1 MPIDTVQEALH
12 IRRKKNAQV
21 FRNIARLWDIGQK
34 SHSDQDLLDALH
46 PWRDD
51 HSLCFFNVLP
61 FILGIVSVCTLV
73 FGYFFHPHIQYIF
86 SLLAAFLTGFLAYL
100 LYEPKEPL
108 TQVITYLEQ
117 RMTVLRYGLQFQQL
131 PAYLPIQA
139 QPLLVISR
147 LKQFFPLF
155 NRGTESNEITQ
166 YASTTW
172 HDGTTE
178 HQVLLFQY
186 HYVSELPI
194 FQEENSN
201 QKIAKEIHKDLWG
214 AFIFQMPASGI
225 AVSNKR
231 SRFFEPYTS
240 SWQSSDILINQE
252 LNIFGVDQHQLAKE
266 ISPSLTLKLHD
277 FFQHFTGD
285 LIYHHEEQ
293 ILCYLGEQNLFQT
306 ASKRS
311 EIHNISALR
320 GHLRTMTMPQYQ
332 KFQQLMLNLI
342 S

>member
-21 FRNIARLWDIGQK
+21 FRNIARLWEIGQK
-34 SHSDQDLLDALH
+34 SQSDQELLDALH
-46 PWRDD
+46 PWRED
-51 HSLCFFNVLP
+51 HGLRFFNVLP
-61 FILGIVSVCTLV
+61 YLLAITSMSTLI
-73 FGYFFHPHIQYIF
+73 FGYFLHPHIQFIWSF
-86 SLLAAFLTGFLAYL
+86 LGAFLTGFLAYL

-108 TQVITYLEQ
+108 TQVINYLEQ

-139 QPLLVISR
+139 QPLLVMSR
-147 LKQFFPLF
+147 LKQYFPLF

-172 HDGTTE
+172 HDGITE

-186 HYVSELPI
+186 HYISEMPI
-194 FQEENSN
+194 FQENNEK
-201 QKIAKEIHKDLWG
+201 KIVKEIHKDLWG
-214 AFIFQMPASGI
+214 AFIFQMPALGV
-225 AVSNKR
+225 AVSNQR
-231 SRFFEPYTS
+231 SRFFAPYTS
-240 SWQSSDILINQE
+240 SWQSSDILINQK
-252 LNIFGVDQHQLAKE
+252 LKIFGLDQHQLAKE
-266 ISPSLTLKLHD
+266 VGPSITLKLHD
-277 FFQHFTGD
+277 FFEHFSGD

-311 EIHNISALR
+311 EIHDISALR

-342 S
+342 Q

>member
-1 MPIDTVQEALH
+1 MPIDTVEQALH

-194 FQEENSN
+194 FQEENNN

-252 LNIFGVDQHQLAKE
+252 LNIFGLDQHQLAKE

-293 ILCYLGEQNLFQT
+293 ILCYIGEQNLFQT

-311 EIHNISALR
+311 EIHDISALR

-342 S
+342 Q

>member
-1 MPIDTVQEALH
+1 M
-12 IRRKKNAQV
+12 
-21 FRNIARLWDIGQK
+21 
-34 SHSDQDLLDALH
+34 LDALH

-311 EIHNISALR
+311 EIHDISALR

>member
-1 MPIDTVQEALH
+1 ML
-12 IRRKKNAQV
+12 
-21 FRNIARLWDIGQK
+21 
-34 SHSDQDLLDALH
+34 
-46 PWRDD
+46 
-51 HSLCFFNVLP
+51 FNVLP

-311 EIHNISALR
+311 EIHDISALR

-342 S
+342 Q

>member
-21 FRNIARLWDIGQK
+21 FRNIARLWEIGQK
-34 SHSDQDLLDALH
+34 SHNDQELLDALH
-46 PWRDD
+46 PWRED
-51 HSLCFFNVLP
+51 HGLRFFNVLP
-61 FILGIVSVCTLV
+61 YLLAITSMSTLI
-73 FGYFFHPHIQYIF
+73 FGYFLHPHIQFIWSF
-86 SLLAAFLTGFLAYL
+86 LGAFLTGFLAYL

-108 TQVITYLEQ
+108 TQVINYLEQ
-117 RMTVLRYGLQFQQL
+117 RMTVLRYGLLFQQL
-131 PAYLPIQA
+131 PAYLPNQA

-172 HDGTTE
+172 HDGITE

-186 HYVSELPI
+186 HYISEMPI
-194 FQEENSN
+194 FQENNEK
-201 QKIAKEIHKDLWG
+201 KIVKEIHKDLWG
-214 AFIFQMPASGI
+214 AFIFQIPALGV
-225 AVSNKR
+225 AVSNQR
-231 SRFFEPYTS
+231 SRFFAPYTS
-240 SWQSSDILINQE
+240 SWQSSDILINQK
-252 LNIFGVDQHQLAKE
+252 LKIFGLDQHQLAKE
-266 ISPSLTLKLHD
+266 VGPSMTLKLHD
-277 FFQHFTGD
+277 FFEHFSGD

-311 EIHNISALR
+311 EIHDISALR

>member
-1 MPIDTVQEALH
+1 MPIDTVEQALH

-34 SHSDQDLLDALH
+34 SDSDQDLLDALH

-61 FILGIVSVCTLV
+61 FILGIVSICTLV

-311 EIHNISALR
+311 EIHDISALR

>member
-1 MPIDTVQEALH
+1 MPIDTVEQALH

-34 SHSDQDLLDALH
+34 AHSDQDLLDALH

-86 SLLAAFLTGFLAYL
+86 SLLSAFLTGFLAYL

-311 EIHNISALR
+311 EIHDISALR

>member
-21 FRNIARLWDIGQK
+21 FRNIARLWEIGQK
-34 SHSDQDLLDALH
+34 SHNDQELLDALH
-46 PWRDD
+46 PWRED
-51 HSLCFFNVLP
+51 HGLRFFNVLP
-61 FILGIVSVCTLV
+61 YLLAITSMSTLI
-73 FGYFFHPHIQYIF
+73 FGYFLHPHIQFIWSF
-86 SLLAAFLTGFLAYL
+86 LGAFLTGFLAYL

-108 TQVITYLEQ
+108 TQVINYLEQ
-117 RMTVLRYGLQFQQL
+117 RMTVLRYGLLFQQL
-131 PAYLPIQA
+131 PAYLPNQA

-172 HDGTTE
+172 HDGITE

-186 HYVSELPI
+186 HYISEMPI
-194 FQEENSN
+194 FQENN
-201 QKIAKEIHKDLWG
+201 KKKIVKEIHKDLWG
-214 AFIFQMPASGI
+214 AFIFQMPALGV
-225 AVSNKR
+225 AVSNQR
-231 SRFFEPYTS
+231 SRFFAPYTS
-240 SWQSSDILINQE
+240 SWQSSDILINQK
-252 LNIFGVDQHQLAKE
+252 LKIFGLDQHQLAKE
-266 ISPSLTLKLHD
+266 VGPSITLKLHD
-277 FFQHFTGD
+277 FFEHFSGD

>member
-1 MPIDTVQEALH
+1 MPIDTVEQALH

-21 FRNIARLWDIGQK
+21 FRNIARLWEVGQK

-51 HSLCFFNVLP
+51 HSLRFFNVLP
-61 FILGIVSVCTLV
+61 YLLGIVSVCTLV
-73 FGYFFHPHIQYIF
+73 FGYFLHPHVQYIF
-86 SLLAAFLTGFLAYL
+86 SLFAAFLTGFLAYL
-100 LYEPKEPL
+100 LYEPEEPL

-139 QPLLVISR
+139 QPLLVISK

-186 HYVSELPI
+186 HYVNELPI

-214 AFIFQMPASGI
+214 AFIFQIPISGI

-252 LNIFGVDQHQLAKE
+252 LNIFGLDQHQLAKE

-285 LIYHHEEQ
+285 LIYHHQEQ
-293 ILCYLGEQNLFQT
+293 ILCYIGEQNLFQT

-311 EIHNISALR
+311 DIDDISALR
-320 GHLRTMTMPQYQ
+320 GHLRTMTMPQYH

-342 S
+342 Q

>member
-1 MPIDTVQEALH
+1 MPIDTVEQALH

-266 ISPSLTLKLHD
+266 IGPSLTLKLHD

-293 ILCYLGEQNLFQT
+293 ILCYVGEQNLFQT

-311 EIHNISALR
+311 EIHDISALR

>member
-1 MPIDTVQEALH
+1 MPINRVKHSLH
-12 IRRKKNAQV
+12 LQAKTNRRV
-21 FRNIARLWDIGQK
+21 SHNIARLWEIGAQAHSQQDI
-34 SHSDQDLLDALH
+34 LDALH
-46 PWRDD
+46 PWRED
-51 HSLCFFNVLP
+51 HGLRFFNVLP
-61 FILGIVSVCTLV
+61 YLLAITSMSTLI
-73 FGYFFHPHIQYIF
+73 FGYFLHPHIQFIWSF
-86 SLLAAFLTGFLAYL
+86 LGAFLTGFLAYL

-108 TQVITYLEQ
+108 TQVINYLEQ
-117 RMTVLRYGLQFQQL
+117 RMTVLRYGLLFQQL
-131 PAYLPIQA
+131 PAYLPNQA

-172 HDGTTE
+172 HDGITE

-186 HYVSELPI
+186 HYISEMPI
-194 FQEENSN
+194 FQENN
-201 QKIAKEIHKDLWG
+201 KKKIVKEIHKDLWG
-214 AFIFQMPASGI
+214 AFIFQIPALGV
-225 AVSNKR
+225 AVSNQR
-231 SRFFEPYTS
+231 SRFFAPYTN
-240 SWQSSDILINQE
+240 SWQSSDILINQK
-252 LNIFGVDQHQLAKE
+252 LKIFGLDQHQLAKE
-266 ISPSLTLKLHD
+266 VGPSMTLKLHD
-277 FFQHFTGD
+277 FFEHFSGD

-311 EIHNISALR
+311 EIHDISALR

>member
-1 MPIDTVQEALH
+1 MPIDTVEQALH

-100 LYEPKEPL
+100 LYEPKVPL

-311 EIHNISALR
+311 EIHDISALR

>member
-1 MPIDTVQEALH
+1 MPIDTVEQALH
-12 IRRKKNAQV
+12 IRRKKNAQI

-186 HYVSELPI
+186 HYVNELPI

-311 EIHNISALR
+311 EIHDISALR

>member
-1 MPIDTVQEALH
+1 MPIDTVEQALH

-21 FRNIARLWDIGQK
+21 FRNIARLWEVGQK

-51 HSLCFFNVLP
+51 HSLRFFNVLP
-61 FILGIVSVCTLV
+61 YLLGLVSVCTLV
-73 FGYFFHPHIQYIF
+73 FGYFLHPHVQYIF
-86 SLLAAFLTGFLAYL
+86 SLFAAFLTGFLAYL
-100 LYEPKEPL
+100 LYEPEEPL

-139 QPLLVISR
+139 QPLLVISK

-186 HYVSELPI
+186 HYVNELPI

-214 AFIFQMPASGI
+214 AFIFQIPISGI

-252 LNIFGVDQHQLAKE
+252 LNIFGLDQHQLAKE
-266 ISPSLTLKLHD
+266 ISPSLTLKLND

-285 LIYHHEEQ
+285 LIYHHQEQ
-293 ILCYLGEQNLFQT
+293 ILCYVGEQNLFQT

-311 EIHNISALR
+311 DIDDISALR
-320 GHLRTMTMPQYQ
+320 GHLRTMTMPQYH

-342 S
+342 Q

>member
-34 SHSDQDLLDALH
+34 AHSDQDLLDALH

-73 FGYFFHPHIQYIF
+73 FGYFFHPHIQFIWSF
-86 SLLAAFLTGFLAYL
+86 LGAFLTGFLAYL

-311 EIHNISALR
+311 EIHDISALR

>member
-21 FRNIARLWDIGQK
+21 FRNIARLWEIGQK
-34 SHSDQDLLDALH
+34 SHNDQELLDALH
-46 PWRDD
+46 PWRED
-51 HSLCFFNVLP
+51 HGLRFFNVLP
-61 FILGIVSVCTLV
+61 YLLAITSISTLI
-73 FGYFFHPHIQYIF
+73 FGYFLHPHIQFIWSF
-86 SLLAAFLTGFLAYL
+86 LGAFLTGFLAYL

-108 TQVITYLEQ
+108 TQVINYLEQ

-131 PAYLPIQA
+131 PTYLPIQA

-147 LKQFFPLF
+147 LKQYFPLF

-172 HDGTTE
+172 HDGVTE
-178 HQVLLFQY
+178 HQVLIFQY
-186 HYVSELPI
+186 HHVSEMPI
-194 FQEENSN
+194 FQENN
-201 QKIAKEIHKDLWG
+201 KKKIVKEIHKDLWG
-214 AFIFQMPASGI
+214 TFIFQMPALGV
-225 AVSNKR
+225 AVSNQR
-231 SRFFEPYTS
+231 SRFFAPYTS
-240 SWQSSDILINQE
+240 SWQSSDILINQK
-252 LNIFGVDQHQLAKE
+252 LKIFGLDQHQLAKE
-266 ISPSLTLKLHD
+266 VGPSMTLKLHD
-277 FFQHFTGD
+277 FFEHFTGD

-293 ILCYLGEQNLFQT
+293 ILCYVGEQNLFQT

-311 EIHNISALR
+311 EIHDIPALR

>member
-1 MPIDTVQEALH
+1 MPIDTVEQALH

-252 LNIFGVDQHQLAKE
+252 LNIFGLDQHQLAKE

-311 EIHNISALR
+311 EIHDISALR

-332 KFQQLMLNLI
+332 NFQQLMLNLI
-342 S
+342 Q

>member
-21 FRNIARLWDIGQK
+21 FRNIARLWEIGQK
-34 SHSDQDLLDALH
+34 SHNDQELLDALH
-46 PWRDD
+46 PWRED
-51 HSLCFFNVLP
+51 HGLRFFNVLP
-61 FILGIVSVCTLV
+61 YLLAITSMSTLI
-73 FGYFFHPHIQYIF
+73 FGYFLHPHIQFIWSF
-86 SLLAAFLTGFLAYL
+86 LGAFLTGFLAYL

-108 TQVITYLEQ
+108 TQVINYLEQ

-139 QPLLVISR
+139 QPLLVMSR
-147 LKQFFPLF
+147 LKQYFPLF
-155 NRGTESNEITQ
+155 NLGTESNEITQ

-172 HDGTTE
+172 HDGITE

-186 HYVSELPI
+186 HYISEMPI
-194 FQEENSN
+194 FQENN
-201 QKIAKEIHKDLWG
+201 KKKIVKEIHKDLWG
-214 AFIFQMPASGI
+214 AFIFQMPALGV
-225 AVSNKR
+225 AVSNQR
-231 SRFFEPYTS
+231 SRFFPPYTN
-240 SWQSSDILINQE
+240 SWQSRDILINQK
-252 LNIFGVDQHQLAKE
+252 LKIFGLDQHQLAKE
-266 ISPSLTLKLHD
+266 VGPSMTLKLHD
-277 FFQHFTGD
+277 FFEHFSGD

-311 EIHNISALR
+311 EIHDISALR

>member
-1 MPIDTVQEALH
+1 MPIDTVEQALH

-21 FRNIARLWDIGQK
+21 FRNIARLWEVGQK

-51 HSLCFFNVLP
+51 HSLRFFNVLP
-61 FILGIVSVCTLV
+61 YLLGIVSVCTLV
-73 FGYFFHPHIQYIF
+73 FGYFLHPHVQYIF
-86 SLLAAFLTGFLAYL
+86 SLFAAFLTGFLAYL
-100 LYEPKEPL
+100 LYEPEEPL

-139 QPLLVISR
+139 QPLLVISK

-186 HYVSELPI
+186 HYVNELPI
-194 FQEENSN
+194 FQEDNSN

-214 AFIFQMPASGI
+214 AFIFQIPISGI

-252 LNIFGVDQHQLAKE
+252 LNIFGLDQHQLAKE

-285 LIYHHEEQ
+285 LIYHHQEQ
-293 ILCYLGEQNLFQT
+293 ILCYVGEQNLFQT

-311 EIHNISALR
+311 DIDDISALR
-320 GHLRTMTMPQYQ
+320 GHLRTMTMPQYH

-342 S
+342 Q

>member
-1 MPIDTVQEALH
+1 MPIDTIQEALH

-21 FRNIARLWDIGQK
+21 FRNIARLWEIGQK
-34 SHSDQDLLDALH
+34 SHNDQELLDALH
-46 PWRDD
+46 PWRED
-51 HSLCFFNVLP
+51 HGLRFFNVLP
-61 FILGIVSVCTLV
+61 YLLAITSMSTLI
-73 FGYFFHPHIQYIF
+73 FGYFLHPHIQFIWSF
-86 SLLAAFLTGFLAYL
+86 LGAFLTGFLAYL

-108 TQVITYLEQ
+108 TQVINYLEQ

-139 QPLLVISR
+139 QPLLVMSR
-147 LKQFFPLF
+147 LKQYFPLF
-155 NRGTESNEITQ
+155 NLGTESNEITQ

-172 HDGTTE
+172 HDGITE

-186 HYVSELPI
+186 HYISEMPI
-194 FQEENSN
+194 FQENN
-201 QKIAKEIHKDLWG
+201 KKKIVKEIHKDLWG
-214 AFIFQMPASGI
+214 TFIFQMPALGV
-225 AVSNKR
+225 AVSNQR
-231 SRFFEPYTS
+231 SRFFAPYTS
-240 SWQSSDILINQE
+240 SWQSSDILINQK
-252 LNIFGVDQHQLAKE
+252 LKIFGLDQHQLAKE
-266 ISPSLTLKLHD
+266 VGPSMTLKLHD
-277 FFQHFTGD
+277 FFEHFSGD

>member
-1 MPIDTVQEALH
+1 MPIDTVEQALH

-266 ISPSLTLKLHD
+266 IGPSLTLKLHD

-311 EIHNISALR
+311 EIHDISALR

>member
-1 MPIDTVQEALH
+1 MPIDTVEQALH
-12 IRRKKNAQV
+12 IRRKKNAQI

-311 EIHNISALR
+311 EIHDISALR

>member
-1 MPIDTVQEALH
+1 MPIDTVEQALH

-252 LNIFGVDQHQLAKE
+252 LNIFGIDQHQLAKE

-311 EIHNISALR
+311 EIHDISALR

-342 S
+342 

>member
-1 MPIDTVQEALH
+1 MPIDTVEQALH

-252 LNIFGVDQHQLAKE
+252 LNIFGIDQHQLAKE

-311 EIHNISALR
+311 EIHDISALR

-342 S
+342 Q

>member
-21 FRNIARLWDIGQK
+21 FRNIARLWEIGQK
-34 SHSDQDLLDALH
+34 SHNDQELLDALH
-46 PWRDD
+46 PWRED
-51 HSLCFFNVLP
+51 HGLRFFNVLP
-61 FILGIVSVCTLV
+61 YLLAITSMSTLI
-73 FGYFFHPHIQYIF
+73 FGYFLHPHIQFIWSF
-86 SLLAAFLTGFLAYL
+86 LGAFLTGFLAYL

-108 TQVITYLEQ
+108 TQVINYLEQ

-139 QPLLVISR
+139 QPLLVMSR
-147 LKQFFPLF
+147 LKQYFPLF

-172 HDGTTE
+172 HDGITE

-186 HYVSELPI
+186 HYISEMPI
-194 FQEENSN
+194 FQENN
-201 QKIAKEIHKDLWG
+201 KKKIVKEIHKDLWG
-214 AFIFQMPASGI
+214 AFIFQMPALGV
-225 AVSNKR
+225 AVSNQR
-231 SRFFEPYTS
+231 SRFFAPYTS
-240 SWQSSDILINQE
+240 SWQSSDILINQK
-252 LNIFGVDQHQLAKE
+252 LKIFGLDQHQLAKE
-266 ISPSLTLKLHD
+266 VGPSMTLKLHD
-277 FFQHFTGD
+277 FFEHFSGD

-311 EIHNISALR
+311 EIHDISALR

>member
-21 FRNIARLWDIGQK
+21 FRNIARLWEIGQK
-34 SHSDQDLLDALH
+34 SHNDQELLDALH
-46 PWRDD
+46 PWRED
-51 HSLCFFNVLP
+51 HGLRFFNVLP
-61 FILGIVSVCTLV
+61 YLLAITSMSTLI
-73 FGYFFHPHIQYIF
+73 FGYFLHPHIQFIWSF
-86 SLLAAFLTGFLAYL
+86 LGAFLTGFLAYL

-108 TQVITYLEQ
+108 TQVINYLEQ

-131 PAYLPIQA
+131 PAYLPNQA

-172 HDGTTE
+172 HDGITE

-186 HYVSELPI
+186 HYISEMPI
-194 FQEENSN
+194 FQENNEK
-201 QKIAKEIHKDLWG
+201 KIVKEIHKDLWG
-214 AFIFQMPASGI
+214 AFIFQMPALGV
-225 AVSNKR
+225 AVSNQR
-231 SRFFEPYTS
+231 SRFFAPYTS
-240 SWQSSDILINQE
+240 SWQSSDILINQK
-252 LNIFGVDQHQLAKE
+252 LKIFGLDQHQLAKE
-266 ISPSLTLKLHD
+266 VGPSMTLKLHD
-277 FFQHFTGD
+277 FFEHFSGD

-311 EIHNISALR
+311 EIHDISALR

>member
-1 MPIDTVQEALH
+1 MPIDTVEQALH

-214 AFIFQMPASGI
+214 AFVFQMPASGI

-311 EIHNISALR
+311 EIHDISALR

>member
-1 MPIDTVQEALH
+1 MPIDTVEQALH

-21 FRNIARLWDIGQK
+21 FRNIARLWEVGQK

-51 HSLCFFNVLP
+51 HSLRFFNVLP
-61 FILGIVSVCTLV
+61 YLLGIVSVCTLV
-73 FGYFFHPHIQYIF
+73 FGYFLHPHIQYIF
-86 SLLAAFLTGFLAYL
+86 SLFAAFLTGFLAYL
-100 LYEPKEPL
+100 LYEPEEPL

-139 QPLLVISR
+139 QPLLVISK

-186 HYVSELPI
+186 HYVNELPI
-194 FQEENSN
+194 FQEDNSN

-214 AFIFQMPASGI
+214 AFIFQIPISGI

-252 LNIFGVDQHQLAKE
+252 LNIFGLDQHQLAKE

-285 LIYHHEEQ
+285 LIYHHQEQ
-293 ILCYLGEQNLFQT
+293 ILCYVGEQNLFQT

-311 EIHNISALR
+311 DIDDISALR
-320 GHLRTMTMPQYQ
+320 GHLRTMTMPQYH

-342 S
+342 Q

>member
-1 MPIDTVQEALH
+1 
-12 IRRKKNAQV
+12 
-21 FRNIARLWDIGQK
+21 
-34 SHSDQDLLDALH
+34 
-46 PWRDD
+46 
-51 HSLCFFNVLP
+51 
-61 FILGIVSVCTLV
+61 
-73 FGYFFHPHIQYIF
+73 
-86 SLLAAFLTGFLAYL
+86 
-100 LYEPKEPL
+100 
-108 TQVITYLEQ
+108 
-117 RMTVLRYGLQFQQL
+117 MTVLRYGLQFQQL

-172 HDGTTE
+172 HDGITE

-186 HYVSELPI
+186 HYISELPI

-266 ISPSLTLKLHD
+266 IGPSLTLKLYD

-311 EIHNISALR
+311 EIHDISALR

>member
-1 MPIDTVQEALH
+1 M
-12 IRRKKNAQV
+12 
-21 FRNIARLWDIGQK
+21 
-34 SHSDQDLLDALH
+34 LDALH

-86 SLLAAFLTGFLAYL
+86 SLLSAFLTGFLAYL

-311 EIHNISALR
+311 EIHDISALR

>member
-21 FRNIARLWDIGQK
+21 FRNIARLWEIGQK
-34 SHSDQDLLDALH
+34 SHNDQELLDALH
-46 PWRDD
+46 PWRED
-51 HSLCFFNVLP
+51 HGLRFFNVLP
-61 FILGIVSVCTLV
+61 YLLAITSISTLI
-73 FGYFFHPHIQYIF
+73 FGYFLHPHIQFIWSF
-86 SLLAAFLTGFLAYL
+86 LGAFLTGFLAYL

-108 TQVITYLEQ
+108 TQVINYLEQ

-139 QPLLVISR
+139 QPLLVMSR
-147 LKQFFPLF
+147 LKQYFPLF
-155 NRGTESNEITQ
+155 NLGTESNEITQ

-172 HDGTTE
+172 HDGITE

-186 HYVSELPI
+186 HYISEMPI
-194 FQEENSN
+194 FQENNEK
-201 QKIAKEIHKDLWG
+201 KIVKEIHKDLWG

-311 EIHNISALR
+311 EIHDISALR